1 MAKLKTNLSYSIAYQ
16 ILNIIL
22 PLITAPYIARVLGL
36 TGVGLYSYSYAI
48 MNNFQIFAMLGIT
61 NHGSR
66 TIAFAMT
73 PEERS
78 RRFGEIYFIQC
89 LSHIILGTIYVAY
102 SYSHLC
108 VDHNLALIIGI
119 GILSS
124 LLDISWLFFGLEE
137 FKLTVIRNFFV
148 KITTTAFI
156 FLFVKGINDLYLY
169 ALIMSLGT
177 LVSQSY
183 LWFYI
188 RKYIKWIIPSLS
200 QIKKN
205 IKPIMV
211 LFIPILSFS
220 IYKILSKILLGAMSS
235 VEEVG
240 LFENASKLLNVP
252 LGFISAVGTVMMPRI
267 STLLKE
273 KNMNKVEEFLGISIK
288 MNTIIMS
295 CLAFGLIATSS
306 PVILFLFGEEFDG
319 SSPILS
325 LLSISL
331 LFIAWANVI
340 RTQWLIPS
348 NHNQIYVTSTIGGA
362 IVSITSNLFLI
373 PICGGIGAAISSV
386 LSEAFIFFSY
396 LAFMKKY
403 KISSGDFVRSIP
415 YVVFGII
422 MLITICFYI
431 SEMKHELSNL
441 TLLTS
446 SILIGAV
453 IYTIEVL
460 LYVRFRDKQIYHLI
474 LRVIQK

>member
-1 MAKLKTNLSYSIAYQ
+1 MTKLKTNLSYSIAYQ

-22 PLITAPYIARVLGL
+22 PLITAPYIARVLGV
-36 TGVGLYSYSYAI
+36 TGVGLYSYSFAI

-78 RRFGEIYFIQC
+78 KRFGEIYSIQC
-89 LSHIILGTIYVAY
+89 LSHIIIGTIYIAY
-102 SYSHLC
+102 SYTHLC
-108 VDHNLALIIGI
+108 VDHNLAVIIGI

-148 KITTTAFI
+148 KIATTIFI
-156 FLFVKGINDLYLY
+156 FIFVKDANDLYLY
-169 ALIMSLGT
+169 AAIMALGT
-177 LVSQSY
+177 LISQSY

-188 RKYIKWIIPSLS
+188 RKYIKWITPSLYL
-200 QIKKN
+200 IRKN

-211 LFIPILSFS
+211 LFIPIVSFS
-220 IYKILSKILLGAMSS
+220 IYKILSKIILGAMSS
-235 VEEVG
+235 IEEVG

-252 LGFISAVGTVMMPRI
+252 LGFISAVGTVMIPRI

-273 KNMNKVEEFLGISIK
+273 KDMNKVEEFLGISIK

-295 CLAFGLIATSS
+295 CLSFGLISIST
-306 PVILFLFGEEFDG
+306 PVILFLFGEEFKG

-362 IVSITSNLFLI
+362 IVSVMSNLLLI
-373 PICGGIGAAISSV
+373 PIYGGIGAAISSV

-396 LAFMKKY
+396 LFFMKKY
-403 KISSGDFVRSIP
+403 KISCGDFVRSIP

-422 MLITICFYI
+422 MFIVIYFYM
-431 SEMKHELSNL
+431 SEIKHELSNF

-453 IYTIEVL
+453 VYIIQVI
-460 LYVRFRDKQIYHLI
+460 LYVRFSDQQVYHLI
-474 LRVIQK
+474 LRIIQK